1 MWPPMKKSTTDERFN
16 GDRVTVLVP
25 KSIHR
30 EVKLKALTKDL
41 TVQEAVHQAL
51 LLWMKAK

>member
-1 MWPPMKKSTTDERFN
+1 MKKSSTTAPPPSIN

-30 EVKLKALTKDL
+30 ELKLKALQQEL
-41 TVQEAVHQAL
+41 TVQEAVHLAL